1 MVKKKRHFKV
11 YFSRTKKA
19 SRLSLG
25 IQHWGLKIY
34 QVDLNDDSRLTF
46 DLSMARS
53 NLHSPTLV
61 LGNVAILEE
70 SCMASADMQ
79 WSFYSGERIWP
90 MGLLFIYGLQ
100 RSMCNYTVYDTI
112 LL

>member
-1 MVKKKRHFKV
+1 MVKKQHFKV

-25 IQHWGLKIY
+25 IQHRGLKVY

-53 NLHSPTLV
+53 NLYFHTLV
-61 LGNVAILEE
+61 WGNVAILEE

-79 WSFYSGERIWP
+79 WSFYSGEQIVVHGPLVHIRTTKV
-90 MGLLFIYGLQ
+90 
-100 RSMCNYTVYDTI
+100 NV
-112 LL
+112 